1 MKLVRPA
8 HLTERLQQR
17 GEQLDRLS
25 LTIAET
31 VTVWRARAYRHRVA
45 LAVVGGGI
53 AGMSLA
59 MRGGS
64 LLRSAVRLS
73 GAIMR
78 AAAMSA
84 FTNARIRY
92 ALSRASRNSG
102 VS

>member
-1 MKLVRPA
+1 MKLITPA
-8 HLTERLQQR
+8 QLTERLQQR

-31 VTVWRARAYRHRVA
+31 VAVWRARAYRHRVA
-45 LAVVGGGI
+45 IAAVGGGI

-64 LLRSAVRLS
+64 LLRGAVRLS

-92 ALSRASRNSG
+92 AMSRASRNSS

>member
-1 MKLVRPA
+1 MKLTTPA
-8 HLTERLQQR
+8 QLTERLQQR
-17 GEQLDRLS
+17 GDQLDRLS
-25 LTIAET
+25 RTIAET
-31 VTVWRARAYRHRVA
+31 VAVWRGRAYRHRVA
-45 LAVVGGGI
+45 IAAVSGGI

-59 MRGGS
+59 MGGGS

-84 FTNARIRY
+84 FTNARVRY
-92 ALSRASRNSG
+92 AMSRASRNSR

>member
-64 LLRSAVRLS
+64 LLRSAVWLS

-92 ALSRASRNSG
+92 AMSRASRNSS